1 MKKTLLVAALAAIT
15 CAISVF
21 AYNAAFAAPNAKA
34 FVGTWERF
42 SLKDEA
48 GKAVEERLVR
58 SFLLFSA
65 DGHYSQTT
73 IPAGREKLDKPLQ
86 EMTKEELLNRF
97 DGVRATYGAY
107 TIAGNKLARKYITI
121 LNPNEEG
128 KDMVQIFRFEGDT
141 LILTSATAENKREA
155 RFRRVK

>member
-1 MKKTLLVAALAAIT
+1 MNKKLIAIV
-15 CAISVF
+15 ISVIALTF
-21 AYNAAFAAPNAKA
+21 TLASLSAGNAAPNQKA

-42 SLKDEA
+42 SIKDDE
-48 GKAVEERLVR
+48 GKASEGPTVR

-73 IPAGREKLDKPLQ
+73 IPAGREKLNKPLQ

-97 DGVRATYGAY
+97 VGVRAVYGTY
-107 TIAGNKLARKYITI
+107 TVTGNKLTRKNIT
-121 LNPNEEG
+121 LTNPNDEG
-128 KDMVQIFRFEGDT
+128 KDFIQMFRFEGDV
-141 LILTSATAENKREA
+141 LILTSATGTKSEA